1 MTGRE
6 QRLAQTLVELT
17 DTLMGEFDVVEL
29 LTVLAERSVEL
40 FDAAAAGVLLADG
53 DGLLQLV
60 AATSEAAET
69 VELFQVQ
76 GREGPCNDCYR
87 SGQPVLVE
95 DLAGA
100 TGRWPAFVP
109 VATKAGF
116 RSAQAL
122 PLRLRHEVLGAFNLF
137 RAGPGRMDAR
147 DTAAAQAL
155 ADAATLGIIHHRAI
169 ADSRALAEH
178 LQIALDSRV
187 AIEQAKGI
195 LAARAGVG
203 VDDAFSRLRAYARRN
218 GLRLSAVAEDIVAGR
233 LGPDAVLVLSA

>member
-76 GREGPCNDCYR
+76 GREGP
-87 SGQPVLVE
+87 
-95 DLAGA
+95 
-100 TGRWPAFVP
+100 
-109 VATKAGF
+109 
-116 RSAQAL
+116 
-122 PLRLRHEVLGAFNLF
+122 
-137 RAGPGRMDAR
+137 
-147 DTAAAQAL
+147 
-155 ADAATLGIIHHRAI
+155 
-169 ADSRALAEH
+169 
-178 LQIALDSRV
+178 
-187 AIEQAKGI
+187 
-195 LAARAGVG
+195 
-203 VDDAFSRLRAYARRN
+203 
-218 GLRLSAVAEDIVAGR
+218 
-233 LGPDAVLVLSA
+233 